1 MAAFQAPSPGGFYST
16 RNDARYPRFVTVHY
30 PLHPFYRGGSLTV
43 RQRCGVGDVEQ
54 LYVDCEQTRQAI
66 PLWMTD
72 EEGCARMTIG
82 LDPCCSLKRCLELRS
97 LLRSSEL

>member
-1 MAAFQAPSPGGFYST
+1 MAAFHSAHGGCIYST

-30 PLHPFYRGGSLTV
+30 PLHPFYRSGSLTV

-54 LYVDCEQTRQAI
+54 LYVDCGQTRQAI

-72 EEGCARMTIG
+72 EEDCARMTIG
-82 LDPCCSLKRCLELRS
+82 FDPCCSLKALLELRS
-97 LLRSSEL
+97 LLRSTEL